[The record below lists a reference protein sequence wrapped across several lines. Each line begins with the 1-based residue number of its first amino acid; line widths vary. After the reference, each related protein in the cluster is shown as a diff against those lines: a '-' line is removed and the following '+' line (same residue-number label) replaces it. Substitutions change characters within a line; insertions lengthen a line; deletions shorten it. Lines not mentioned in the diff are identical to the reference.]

1 MAGRFLRSK
10 DLEFFDTV
18 NKELL
23 GNPQTEKSGIINQEV
38 VVYKVSVYETET
50 NLYGE
55 ASSGKRYQNGV
66 KLTCLVTADDFDYD
80 TNEFGPSANQNASF
94 AFLRQQ
100 LIDANYVPDIGDVIE
115 WNYGFFEIATINE
128 NQLLAG
134 MQDNNHSVVCNAF
147 LADPTKVGLSRS
159 RGY

>member
-1 MAGRFLRSK
+1 MW
-10 DLEFFDTV
+10 
-18 NKELL
+18 
-23 GNPQTEKSGIINQEV
+23 
-38 VVYKVSVYETET
+38 
-50 NLYGE
+50 
-55 ASSGKRYQNGV
+55 
-66 KLTCLVTADDFDYD
+66 CADDFDYD

-134 MQDNNHSVVCNAF
+134 MQENNHSVVCNAF

-159 RGY
+159 RGI